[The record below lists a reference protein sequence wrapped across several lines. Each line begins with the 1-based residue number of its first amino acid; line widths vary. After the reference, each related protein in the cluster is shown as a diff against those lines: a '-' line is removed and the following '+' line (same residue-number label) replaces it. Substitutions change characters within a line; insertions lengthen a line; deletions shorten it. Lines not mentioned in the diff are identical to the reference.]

1 LTQPD
6 VDPAELRVRLVSFIE
21 RAERIGNQRRHP

>member
-21 RAERIGNQRRHP
+21 RAERIESRRRRP

>member
-6 VDPAELRVRLVSFIE
+6 VDPAKLRVRLVSFIE
-21 RAERIGNQRRHP
+21 RAERIENQRRCP

>member
-21 RAERIGNQRRHP
+21 RAEHIENQRRCP